1 MSKPKT
7 ALICGISGQDG
18 GYLANFLLHKG
29 YRVFG
34 TSRDAEGNSFTNL
47 VKLGILK
54 NVFLLSMYPEDFKSV
69 LVTIQKSQPDE
80 IYYLAGQSS
89 VGLSFEQP
97 AETIQ
102 STILGVLNILE
113 ACRMNKPSARFYNA
127 GSSEIFGDTG
137 EVAADEN
144 TPFCPKS
151 PYAVAKA
158 SSYWLVNNY
167 REAYDLFACTGVLF
181 NHESPLRPGRF
192 VTQKII
198 RAVKSI
204 AQGCEE
210 NLELGN
216 LDIIRDWGWAPEYVE
231 AMWMMLQ
238 QPAPENF
245 IIATGMSFSLKEF
258 VSYAFSKAGLD
269 WKNHVV
275 QNKSLMRPSELLI
288 SKANPRKA
296 LEKLGW
302 KAKYKMH
309 EVIEAMLQ

>member
-1 MSKPKT
+1 
-7 ALICGISGQDG
+7 
-18 GYLANFLLHKG
+18 
-29 YRVFG
+29 
-34 TSRDAEGNSFTNL
+34 
-47 VKLGILK
+47 
-54 NVFLLSMYPEDFKSV
+54 
-69 LVTIQKSQPDE
+69 
-80 IYYLAGQSS
+80 
-89 VGLSFEQP
+89 
-97 AETIQ
+97 
-102 STILGVLNILE
+102 
-113 ACRMNKPSARFYNA
+113 MNKPSARFYNA

>member
-1 MSKPKT
+1 MSNPET

-18 GYLANFLLHKG
+18 SYLANFLLHKG

-34 TSRDAEGNSFTNL
+34 TSRDAEGNSFANL
-47 VKLGILK
+47 FKLGILK
-54 NVFLLSMYPEDFKSV
+54 NVSLLSMCPEDLKSV
-69 LVTIQKSQPDE
+69 LVAIQESQPDE

-97 AETIQ
+97 SETIQ

-113 ACRMNKPSARFYNA
+113 ACRMNMPLARIYNA
-127 GSSEIFGDTG
+127 VSSEIFGDTG

-144 TPFCPKS
+144 TSFCPKS

-167 REAYDLFACTGVLF
+167 REAYNLFACSGILF
-181 NHESPLRPGRF
+181 NHESPLRPRRF

-204 AQGCEE
+204 AQGCEN

-231 AMWMMLQ
+231 AMWLMLQ
-238 QPAPENF
+238 QPSPENF
-245 IIATGMSFSLKEF
+245 VIATGMSFSLKDF

-269 WKNHVV
+269 WKDHVV

-288 SKANPRKA
+288 SKANPRRA
-296 LEKLGW
+296 IEKLGW
-302 KAKYKMH
+302 KAKYKMY
-309 EVIEAMLQ
+309 EVIDAMFQ

>member
-288 SKANPRKA
+288 SKANA
-296 LEKLGW
+296 
-302 KAKYKMH
+302 
-309 EVIEAMLQ
+309 